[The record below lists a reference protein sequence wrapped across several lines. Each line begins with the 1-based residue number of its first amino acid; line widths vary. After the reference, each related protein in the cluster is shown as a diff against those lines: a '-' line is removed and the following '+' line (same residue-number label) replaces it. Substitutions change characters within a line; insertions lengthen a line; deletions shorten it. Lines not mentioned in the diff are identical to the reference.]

1 MSILPKNKFLQVL
14 ILSALLLNG
23 CSSKPATPTATPV
36 PPTET
41 PPPPTPT
48 SLPMALRVNETG
60 ILQTDYDEELKRFE
74 AARQALGKTITPE
87 EIKTQIL
94 DDLTGSVLLYQAA
107 IKNGY
112 KVSETDV
119 DSHIA
124 QLTQTMGGADAFNT
138 WLQTNFYT
146 IESFRRAL
154 TLSLGAA
161 WERDE
166 IIKSMPGTIEQVHAR
181 QILFTREESAINYRQ
196 QVDNGADFATL
207 ASEADPVTHGDL
219 GWFPRGYLLQPEVEE
234 AAFKLQ
240 PGEVSQVIKSAIGF
254 HLVQVIE
261 KDPARPLDPDT
272 KTKLE
277 SLAITNWVK
286 QARSAA
292 KVEILV
298 P

>member
-1 MSILPKNKFLQVL
+1 MSIFPKNKFIQILL
-14 ILSALLLNG
+14 LSAFILNG
-23 CSSKPATPTATPV
+23 CSGKPATPTATPV
-36 PPTET
+36 PPTQT
-41 PPPPTPT
+41 LPPPTPT
-48 SLPMALRVNETG
+48 SLPMALRVNEAGT
-60 ILQTDYDEELKRFE
+60 LQTDYDEEAKRFE

-87 EIKTQIL
+87 ESKNQIV
-94 DDLTGSVLLYQAA
+94 DDLIGSSLLYQVA

-112 KVSETDV
+112 KISVADL
-119 DSHIA
+119 DSHIT
-124 QLTQTMGGADAFNT
+124 QLTQTMGGADTFNS
-138 WLQTNFYT
+138 WLQANFYT
-146 IESFRRAL
+146 IESFRRSL
-154 TLSLGAA
+154 TISLGAA

-181 QILFTREESAINYRQ
+181 QILFTREESAVNYRQ
-196 QVDNGADFATL
+196 QVANGADFATL

-219 GWFPRGYLLQPEVEE
+219 GWFPKGYLLQPEVEE

-261 KDPARPLDPDT
+261 KDPARPLDPDA

-277 SLAITNWVK
+277 SLAITAWVK
-286 QARSAA
+286 QARSEA